1 VTDAVL
7 IVSLVSSAMLCGLI
21 WFVQVV
27 HYPLF
32 AAVGTEEFAAYHRR
46 HLSRTTWVVAPLMLL
61 EAATACWL
69 LWSPPA
75 GMGLWVNGLQW
86 GLAGAVWGL
95 TFFVQVPLHGRLSLG
110 FDGAVIAQLV
120 RGNVSRVVLWSVRV
134 VLLAV
139 WMLGG

>member
-1 VTDAVL
+1 ML

-32 AAVGTEEFAAYHRR
+32 AEVGTAEFAAYHRR

-120 RGNVSRVVLWSVRV
+120 RGNVWRVVLWSGRV
-134 VLLAV
+134 VLLAL
-139 WMLGG
+139 WMLAG